1 MKNSK
6 MLTIQILVNNN
17 EKTIKNTLDSI
28 ASIDAKTIVGDL
40 GCSDRTVEIC
50 SAYGADIIKISNRD
64 NYSKIRNSLCKE
76 GINFYINPWE
86 ELIQGQEII
95 NSIKDCSNIYLF
107 QNNVISKEIRFW
119 KEEKF
124 INPVFETIIN
134 NNAKS
139 YPQIVISSKNKP
151 DEFENKLKLVE
162 KWMSERPVDV
172 EPYYYLACC
181 YLSDRQYDKFLFY
194 SQEYCS
200 RENKVSS
207 SFIMMKYY
215 MAQVK
220 LYMNKVKEAAEL
232 ALTCISYHP
241 ANAEF
246 WCLLGDIYYRQKIWA
261 KSKCF
266 YENAII
272 LGSKRKND
280 DIPIEIEKYK
290 EYPEKIIENI
300 ENILKNQKLFSG

>member
-86 ELIQGQEII
+86 ELIQGREII

-194 SQEYCS
+194 SQEYC
-200 RENKVSS
+200 
-207 SFIMMKYY
+207 
-215 MAQVK
+215 
-220 LYMNKVKEAAEL
+220 
-232 ALTCISYHP
+232 
-241 ANAEF
+241 
-246 WCLLGDIYYRQKIWA
+246 
-261 KSKCF
+261 
-266 YENAII
+266 
-272 LGSKRKND
+272 
-280 DIPIEIEKYK
+280 
-290 EYPEKIIENI
+290 
-300 ENILKNQKLFSG
+300 